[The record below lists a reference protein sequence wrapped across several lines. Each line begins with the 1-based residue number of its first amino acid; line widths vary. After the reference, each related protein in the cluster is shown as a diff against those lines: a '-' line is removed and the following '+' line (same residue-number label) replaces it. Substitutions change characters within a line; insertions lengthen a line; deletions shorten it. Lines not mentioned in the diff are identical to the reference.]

1 MKVILSRIVNGEKCY
16 YGTYDLSDMS
26 DAQAFT
32 NAVWKFGEYGDA
44 VVIEREEDGK
54 NQNKY

>member
-1 MKVILSRIVNGEKCY
+1 MKVILSRIKSGEKCY

-26 DAQAFT
+26 DAKAFT
-32 NAVWKFGEYGDA
+32 NAVWKFGECGNE

-54 NQNKY
+54 EA

>member
-26 DAQAFT
+26 DAKAFT
-32 NAVWKFGEYGDA
+32 YAVWKFGERGAA
-44 VVIEREEDGK
+44 VVIERAEDGK
-54 NQNKY
+54 EEEV